1 MNLSPPIPI
10 IRIFCEKKAKEFY
23 LDFLG
28 FTLDWEHRFDDNSPL
43 YAQVKRGELVLHLSE
58 HHGDATPGSTSYVP
72 LDGIAELHA
81 ELSGKNYTYNK
92 PSIHVVP
99 WGRTMEVTDPFGNRF
114 RFCETND
121 D

>member
-23 LDFLG
+23 VDFLG
-28 FTLDWEHRFDDNSPL
+28 CTLEWEHRFDDNSPL

-58 HHGDATPGSTSYVP
+58 HHGDATPGSTSYIP
-72 LDGIAELHA
+72 LDGIAEFHA
-81 ELSGKNYTYNK
+81 ELIGKNYTYNK